1 MDMRTKWLLLP
12 ALIVG
17 CTSTTEPEFTGAIAA
32 TPDLGQPFALT
43 VGEWA
48 RIDEADLLVRFV
60 EVVSDSR
67 CPSNA
72 LILCVWEGDGTVLVE
87 IAPQGGDA
95 LLDTL
100 HTTLDPK
107 AVDLGAITLEFR
119 RLDPYPWDV
128 TPIPVE
134 DYVATF
140 VVKGVVAWL
149 GLRAQVPRSPS
160 ENHPTR

>member
-1 MDMRTKWLLLP
+1 MRAKWLLLP
-12 ALIVG
+12 ALVMG
-17 CTSTTEPEFTGAIAA
+17 CASTTEPVLTGAFAA
-32 TPDLGQPFALT
+32 APGLGQPFALK

-72 LILCVWEGDGTVLVE
+72 LILCLWEGDGAVLVE
-87 IAPQGGDA
+87 IAPQDGDA

-100 HTTLDPK
+100 HTALDPK
-107 AVDLGAITLEFR
+107 AVDLGAVTLELR

-134 DYVATF
+134 DYLATF
-140 VVKGVVAWL
+140 VVES
-149 GLRAQVPRSPS
+149 RS
-160 ENHPTR
+160 